1 MKSRNIMGEDEI
13 KRALTRVAHE
23 ILEKNEERDRLALV
37 GIRTRGVYL
46 AERLQKSIE
55 EIEKIKVPMGI
66 LDITLHRD
74 DLDQLSTMPIVGKTE
89 INFDI
94 TDRVV
99 IIVDDVLFSG
109 RTVRAA
115 LDEIIDF
122 GRPRRIQLAVLVDR
136 GHRELPIKADFVGKN
151 IPTSIEEKVKV
162 TLKETDN
169 EEGVKVLWENG
180 PESIS

>member
-1 MKSRNIMGEDEI
+1 MKCKKIMSEDEI
-13 KRALTRVAHE
+13 KRTMMRIAHE
-23 ILEKNEERDRLALV
+23 ILEKNEERDHLALV
-37 GIRTRGVYL
+37 GIRTRGVHL
-46 AERLQKSIE
+46 AKRLQE
-55 EIEKIKVPMGI
+55 NMEKIEYIQVPMGI

-74 DLDQLSTMPIVGKTE
+74 DLDQLPTMPIVGKTE

-94 TDRVV
+94 ADKVV

-136 GHRELPIKADFVGKN
+136 GHRELPIKADYVGKN
-151 IPTSIEEKVKV
+151 IPTSLNEKVKV
-162 TLKETDN
+162 YLTEMDN
-169 EEGVKVLWENG
+169 EEGVKVLC
-180 PESIS
+180 ESGQESTS